1 VDETFLGRCAMSGL
15 SSQLADLREAPRDP
29 HLDALRQ
36 GGWLSLLAV
45 PLLREREIIGA
56 LVVRRTAT
64 GALDYRVV
72 ELMETLASQSAVAI
86 KNARLFRELEHK
98 SLELETAGRHK
109 SEFLASMSHEL
120 RTPLNAVIG
129 FSDVLLQRM
138 FGDLNERQDEYLRDI
153 RDSGRHLLELIN
165 EILDLS
171 KVEAGRMELERSQVR
186 LGQALEHGIAMVRE
200 QAVQRRVTLALD
212 VESGGDVIWADEL
225 RLKQVVLNLIT
236 NAVKFNVDG
245 GAVFVAARR
254 DGDEVLVT
262 VRDTGGGIP
271 SEERERIFEAFQRGG
286 RGTHTTTEGTGLG
299 LTLSRRIVELH
310 GGRLWL
316 ESSGPDGSVFAFTVP
331 GSPTR
336 YEDAEEGEPAADPDR
351 PLVLVVEDDGR
362 SADLLRVYL
371 EDARFGVRVAAD
383 GEEGLRLAQSLRPA
397 AVLLDVLLPRLDG
410 WDVLARLKSEPATA
424 AVPVVIVS
432 MLDERGKAFA
442 LGAAD
447 YLVKPVARQDVLD
460 ALHRCLPGPS
470 APRTVVVIDDD
481 PRDVDLV
488 ELALGA
494 EGYTVIRAAGGAE
507 GIELVR
513 RELPDVV
520 LVDLLMPEVDGFM
533 VIDRL
538 RADPATEDVPVI
550 VLTAKDMTAEDRRR
564 LGGQISHLAQKGAY
578 GRAELVALVDSV
590 ARSAE
595 TTGEARG

>member
-1 VDETFLGRCAMSGL
+1 
-15 SSQLADLREAPRDP
+15 
-29 HLDALRQ
+29 
-36 GGWLSLLAV
+36 
-45 PLLREREIIGA
+45 
-56 LVVRRTAT
+56 
-64 GALDYRVV
+64 
-72 ELMETLASQSAVAI
+72 
-86 KNARLFRELEHK
+86 
-98 SLELETAGRHK
+98 
-109 SEFLASMSHEL
+109 MSHEL

-129 FSDVLLQRM
+129 FSDVLLERM
-138 FGDLNERQDEYLRDI
+138 FGELNDRQDEYLRDI

-171 KVEAGRMELERSQVR
+171 KVEAGRMELERSHVR
-186 LGQALEHGIAMVRE
+186 LGQVLEHGIAMVRE
-200 QAVQRRVTLALD
+200 QRRAAT
-212 VESGGDVIWADEL
+212 GDARARHGAGVDMIWADEL

-236 NAVKFNVDG
+236 NAVKFNVDD

-316 ESSGPDGSVFAFTVP
+316 ESSGRTAACSPSPCRAPPRGTRTPRRASPPPIRTARSYSSSRMTAAPPTCSASISRMPD
-331 GSPTR
+331 
-336 YEDAEEGEPAADPDR
+336 
-351 PLVLVVEDDGR
+351 
-362 SADLLRVYL
+362 SACAWPR
-371 EDARFGVRVAAD
+371 D

-424 AVPVVIVS
+424 ALPVVIVS

-447 YLVKPVARQDVLD
+447 YLVKPVARKDVLD

-481 PRDVDLV
+481 PRDLDLV

-513 RELPDVV
+513 RELRTW
-520 LVDLLMPEVDGFM
+520 FWS
-533 VIDRL
+533 IC
-538 RADPATEDVPVI
+538 
-550 VLTAKDMTAEDRRR
+550 
-564 LGGQISHLAQKGAY
+564 
-578 GRAELVALVDSV
+578 
-590 ARSAE
+590 
-595 TTGEARG
+595 